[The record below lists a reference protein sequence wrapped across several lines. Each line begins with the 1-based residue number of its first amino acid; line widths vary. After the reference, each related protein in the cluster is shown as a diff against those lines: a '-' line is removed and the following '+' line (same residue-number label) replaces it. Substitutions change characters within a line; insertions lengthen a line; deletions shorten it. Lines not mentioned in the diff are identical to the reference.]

1 MACIIKGN
9 DVIPSSGGITP
20 GNVTNVN
27 ISSTSEYIDVE
38 FTAPEN
44 IEINGS
50 IISENTNLVFAIEK
64 DGVPQIERSSN
75 GSFSISFASEY
86 NEAIIFYSNGLYD
99 ILNKYGAVLS
109 YGSLNGGTFKVRF
122 SCPSQGTY
130 YIRFAVVNSDKM
142 CNNSASAI
150 YKCMNVD
157 AVFGNNSW
165 KIINEV
171 AESGNIPDTWNIGDE
186 IVVNMHGFGL
196 TTFQIWDFN
205 HYNKSDGSGK
215 AGIVLGCK
223 DILFITFMNP
233 SSNNDEGW
241 EGSDMSINTMAVIY
255 DYMPKDLRNVIKT
268 VNIGSDLGDD
278 ESYKPVTI
286 QDQIFLPCC
295 DEVGISASDRI
306 EGTKFPIF
314 SDDNSRKKDMRD
326 SPSSYMDWWLRSS
339 CPVGSSFYCVTGSGG
354 WTAYG
359 ASGSHG
365 VVFCFNI

>member
-50 IISENTNLVFAIEK
+50 IISENSNIVFAIEK
-64 DGVPQIERSSN
+64 DGIPQIERNSN
-75 GSFSISFASEY
+75 GGFSIGFQSSE
-86 NEAIIFYSNGLYD
+86 NECIIFHSNGLYD
-99 ILNKYGAVLS
+99 IFNIFGEVLLC
-109 YGSLNGGTFKVRF
+109 GSLDGGAFKVRF
-122 SCPSQGTY
+122 RCHSQGTY
-130 YIRFAVVNSDKM
+130 YIRFAVVNSDKI
-142 CNNSASAI
+142 CNNSTSAI

-165 KIINEV
+165 KIIDEV
-171 AESGNIPDTWNIGDE
+171 SESGNIPDTWNIGDE
-186 IVVNMHGFGL
+186 IVVNMNDFGL

-205 HYNKSDGSGK
+205 HFDKSDGSGK

-223 DILFITFMNP
+223 NIPLISFMNP

-241 EGSDMSINTMAVIY
+241 EGSNMSINTMAVIY
-255 DYMPKDLRNVIKT
+255 DYMPTDLKHVIKT

-278 ESYKPVTI
+278 GSYKPVTI

-314 SDDNSRKKDMRD
+314 SDNNSRKKAMRD
-326 SPSSYMDWWLRSS
+326 SPSSYIDWWLRSS
-339 CPVGSSFYCVTGSGG
+339 SPTGSSFYCITSGG
-354 WTAYG
+354 GCTSYTAFGSYG
-359 ASGSHG
+359 C
-365 VVFCFNI
+365 VFCFNV